1 MDEQRAINI
10 AIQALAG
17 IPKDDDVP
25 SANEQMWN
33 ELLSTYRKL
42 KAAKPND
49 RSDQDRKFAICITEY
64 EKLLSYFHTMI
75 LTDFEG

>member
-1 MDEQRAINI
+1 MDEQRAINM
-10 AIQALAG
+10 ATQALAG
-17 IPKDDDVP
+17 IPEDDTP

-42 KAAKPND
+42 KSAKPND
-49 RSDQDRKFAICITEY
+49 RSDKDRRFAICITEY

-75 LTDFEG
+75 LSDFEG

>member
-1 MDEQRAINI
+1 MDEQRAINM
-10 AIQALAG
+10 ATQALAG
-17 IPKDDDVP
+17 IPEDDVP
-25 SANEQMWN
+25 SANDQMWN

-75 LTDFEG
+75 LSDFEG

>member
-1 MDEQRAINI
+1 MDEQRAINM
-10 AIQALAG
+10 ATQALAG
-17 IPKDDDVP
+17 IPEDDVP
-25 SANEQMWN
+25 SANDQMWN

-75 LTDFEG
+75 FSDFEG